1 MSSIIDQ
8 LSSPTT
14 VLTCGITT
22 ILLLGTTLYYIN
34 NKSDKITEGNN
45 NNNKHD
51 ASSNGQ
57 SKAKELD
64 RTVSCFVFLNLS
76 LLSFSHVCVTFYNFS
91 HFLYSR
97 PPSTFH
103 HTYNL

>member
-45 NNNKHD
+45 NNNNKLND

-64 RTVSCFVFLNLS
+64 RTVSFLLFLS
-76 LLSFSHVCVTFYNFS
+76 LLSFACCV
-91 HFLYSR
+91 
-97 PPSTFH
+97 
-103 HTYNL
+103 

>member
-22 ILLLGTTLYYIN
+22 VLLLGTTLYYIN
-34 NKSDKITEGNN
+34 NKSDKIKKGGNN

-51 ASSNGQ
+51 VASSNGQ

-64 RTVSCFVFLNLS
+64 RTVSFCYFSLS
-76 LLSFSHVCVTFYNFS
+76 LSCPSHGV
-91 HFLYSR
+91 
-97 PPSTFH
+97 
-103 HTYNL
+103 

>member
-64 RTVSCFVFLNLS
+64 RTVSCLGFLS
-76 LLSFSHVCVTFYNFS
+76 LSL
-91 HFLYSR
+91 SR
-97 PPSTFH
+97 PTSQVVWPF
-103 HTYNL
+103 

>member
-34 NKSDKITEGNN
+34 NKSDKINEGNN

-64 RTVSCFVFLNLS
+64 RTVSVFYFSLS
-76 LLSFSHVCVTFYNFS
+76 LSCPSSHVCVTF
-91 HFLYSR
+91 
-97 PPSTFH
+97 
-103 HTYNL
+103 